1 MAENLILVL
10 GACLVLAAALLS
22 GAVALLVGIF
32 TAWDDD
38 RNVSFG
44 KKLFRAARAGGKAVG
59 VVMGVLTP
67 ILVLLITIL
76 AMRR

>member
-1 MAENLILVL
+1 M
-10 GACLVLAAALLS
+10 LAAAVMFS
-22 GAVALLVGIF
+22 GAVALLVGIL

-38 RNVSFG
+38 RNVAFG
-44 KKLFRAARAGGKAVG
+44 RKLFRAAKSGGKAG
-59 VVMGVLTP
+59 AIVMGVVTP